1 MKSLEMQ
8 PTHENVFETL
18 IHGRIG
24 RTDDVFRFVEFLN
37 SIDGSFSV
45 ALDGRWGSGKTFF
58 VKQVKMVLDSYND
71 HTASILTEEQKEE
84 INRTAGS
91 SQVFAGKQ
99 VEIEPQVTVYY
110 DAWSNDND
118 YDPLLSII
126 YEILTSLGATYDIS
140 DMASIAEV
148 AAGIFD
154 AVTGRNTQSLLGA
167 LKTKDPLKA
176 IKEQKSLQEKI
187 NDFIDEAIN
196 ERGDR
201 LVVFVDELDR
211 CRPDF
216 AVRLLERIKH
226 YFSNDR
232 VTFVFSINSMALQHT
247 IRRHY
252 GEGFD
257 ASRYTDRFFDLTME
271 LPKVKN
277 DYFLNTLGNYPNRY
291 VFNSVRKKIVE
302 KYNFEMREILR
313 YYMYTS
319 VAINKNTILG
329 QAHRPDSNYILA
341 FVVPIAIA
349 LKMTNLDHYRCFI
362 DGQYGEPLIE
372 ILGELEWVTQ
382 CRQLLSKGETFQKD
396 NQTDLQVVE
405 QKERVK
411 EFYNAL
417 FSYDYSS
424 FRDRGIGIGQIWVDE
439 DSRAEFFAVMSCL
452 SPNADY
458 SN

>member
-118 YDPLLSII
+118 DDPLLSII
-126 YEILTSLGATYDIS
+126 YEILTSLSVTYDIS
-140 DMASIAEV
+140 DITGITDL
-148 AAGIFD
+148 AAAVFD
-154 AVTGRNTQSLLGA
+154 AVTGRNTQSLLGK
-167 LKTKDPLKA
+167 LKVADPLKA
-176 IKEQKSLQEKI
+176 IREEKSLQEKI
-187 NDFIDEAIN
+187 NDFINEAIN
-196 ERGDR
+196 ERGNR
-201 LVVFVDELDR
+201 MVVFVDELDR

-226 YFSNDR
+226 YFANDR
-232 VTFVFSINSMALQHT
+232 VTFVFSINSQALQHT
-247 IRRHY
+247 IRKHY

-271 LPKVKN
+271 LPKIKK
-277 DYFLNTLGNYPNRY
+277 DYFLSNIVINSTAY
-291 VFNSVRKKIVE
+291 VIDSVRKRVVE
-302 KYNFEMREILR
+302 KYHFEMREILR
-313 YYMYTS
+313 FYKYTS
-319 VAINKNTILG
+319 VSIKRSDILG
-329 QAHRPDSNYILA
+329 QAHRPDSNLILS

-349 LKMTNLDHYRCFI
+349 LKMSNVDQYEKFVQ
-362 DGQYGEPLIE
+362 GQYSEPLVE
-372 ILGELEWVTQ
+372 ILGDPRWGGQ
-382 CRQLLSKGETFQKD
+382 CQKLLGRDETFQKG
-396 NQTDLQVVE
+396 NQHGLKEVE
-405 QKERVK
+405 QRDKVEA
-411 EFYNAL
+411 FYYAL
-417 FSYDYSS
+417 FALDYTDISEHGLS
-424 FRDRGIGIGQIWVDE
+424 IGETWVDE
-439 DSRAEFFAVMSCL
+439 DSRAEFFTIMSCL